1 MAGGPIRLPIVSK
14 FDNRGVRNAT
24 DAVKK
29 FARNTAVAM
38 GAATAAVGAFGIASV
53 RSFASFDAEMTKSLA
68 IMGDVSQVMRDEMA
82 NTAREV
88 AKATTFSADQAAE
101 SFFFLA
107 SAGLDAQ
114 ASISAMPQV
123 ARFAQAGMFDMALA
137 TDLLTDAQSALG
149 LTIRDDAVKNL
160 ENLTRVSDVL
170 VKANTLANASVEQFS
185 KALTTKAGAS
195 LRAVGKDVEEGVAV
209 LAAFA
214 DQGIKAE
221 LAGTQLG
228 IVMRDLST
236 KAIDNK
242 AEFRRFGIEVF
253 DSAGEM
259 NNMADI
265 VADLEKG
272 LAGMSDETAKAT
284 LLQLGFSDKS
294 LASLMAL
301 MGTSEAIREYER
313 ELRNAGGTT
322 DTVANKQLETFNAQL
337 ELMKSRFA
345 DVMLSVGEGLTPT
358 LVSFVENMGPLLDQL
373 GPAIVGI
380 FEELG
385 PVLEEIF
392 TALPGFIESLIPL
405 IPVLGD
411 VALLVLG
418 IAEAIMPVLSGVID
432 AFSPVLEGFT
442 TLLAENG
449 EVMGALIM
457 AGALFVV
464 ILRALST
471 AMVIFGGSAVGASAS
486 GGLLATT
493 LGRMLGAISAVITG
507 AILLGQYLF
516 NVGQTTE
523 NLNPIFKTFLEGIA
537 RLVFGTNF
545 LIKSAV
551 LTTVV
556 RIEQLIN
563 GVLAAAEA
571 GYNAI
576 ARAFGQA
583 EESFGRVEIPKPEMP
598 DLQELR
604 REMGLIEEA
613 LAPSPR
619 RFNVGYGPGQF
630 APNTFLQNR
639 LSEFRRGPLL
649 PTPFGGT
656 ETIFGQV
663 PFTGIG
669 MSGAQFRSDYGIS
682 GFPELGNRALA
693 PQDNRQYVFNIDS
706 GLMGDPDA
714 ISQQVMDVLIRYEQ
728 TSGPVFARYTG

>member
-29 FARNTAVAM
+29 FARNTAIAM
-38 GAATAAVGAFGIASV
+38 GAATAAVGAFGVASV

-242 AEFRRFGIEVF
+242 DEFRRFGIEVF

-265 VADLEKG
+265 VGDLEKG

-322 DTVANKQLETFNAQL
+322 ETIADKQLLTFNAQL
-337 ELMKSRFA
+337 ELLKSRFN
-345 DVMLSVGEGLTPT
+345 DIMLSVGEGLTPT
-358 LVSFVENMGPLLDQL
+358 LMTFVENMGPLLDEL
-373 GPAIVGI
+373 GPALIGI

-385 PVLEEIF
+385 PVITDVFAE
-392 TALPGFIESLIPL
+392 LPGFLETLTPL
-405 IPVLGD
+405 IPIVGEI
-411 VALLVLG
+411 ALLVLA

-432 AFSPVLEGFT
+432 GIAPILEGFT
-442 TLLAENG
+442 GLLADNG
-449 EVMGALIM
+449 EVIGS
-457 AGALFVV
+457 V
-464 ILRALST
+464 ILAIGLMTVALRGLNT
-471 AMVIFGGSAVGASAS
+471 MLVLFGGASAAAGGGASGLFGIIAKHPFGAMLIAVGATIVGLNNFYTSTEAGKAFVHDFVANTVKLALEMQNAFAMAMNKSAENIEKFVNFFID
-486 GGLLATT
+486 GINKIRTGLAEFHGEEVELIGHLRFDRADIMSEEEIKR
-493 LGRMLGAISAVITG
+493 RMGPLSSEMRFTGMQFPDKDLGAMTALDFAERSRIRQNEAFAMMMESRRFMDPSFSAD
-507 AILLGQYLF
+507 
-516 NVGQTTE
+516 
-523 NLNPIFKTFLEGIA
+523 IA
-537 RLVFGTNF
+537 RYARSGFDPDVGFRSQAGADQRRYDIT
-545 LIKSAV
+545 
-551 LTTVV
+551 
-556 RIEQLIN
+556 IN
-563 GVLAAAEA
+563 VEA
-571 GYNAI
+571 G
-576 ARAFGQA
+576 
-583 EESFGRVEIPKPEMP
+583 
-598 DLQELR
+598 
-604 REMGLIEEA
+604 
-613 LAPSPR
+613 
-619 RFNVGYGPGQF
+619 
-630 APNTFLQNR
+630 
-639 LSEFRRGPLL
+639 
-649 PTPFGGT
+649 
-656 ETIFGQV
+656 
-663 PFTGIG
+663 
-669 MSGAQFRSDYGIS
+669 
-682 GFPELGNRALA
+682 LG
-693 PQDNRQYVFNIDS
+693 
-706 GLMGDPDA
+706 GDPDA
-714 ISQQVMDVLIRYEQ
+714 IAQQVMDAYARYEQ
-728 TSGPVFARYTG
+728 IAGPVFAKYTG

>member
-14 FDNRGVRNAT
+14 FDNRGVKNAV
-24 DAVKK
+24 DAVGK
-29 FARNTAVAM
+29 FAKNTAIAM

-82 NTAREV
+82 VTAREV

-242 AEFRRFGIEVF
+242 DKFRRFGIEVF
-253 DSAGEM
+253 DSSGEM

-265 VADLEKG
+265 VGDLEG
-272 LAGMSDETAKAT
+272 ALAGMSDETAKAT

-322 DTVANKQLETFNAQL
+322 ETIADKQLLTFNAQL
-337 ELMKSRFA
+337 ELLKSRFN
-345 DVMLSVGEGLTPT
+345 DIMLSVGEGLTPT
-358 LVSFVENMGPLLDQL
+358 LMTFVENMGPLLDEL
-373 GPAIVGI
+373 GPALIGM

-385 PVLEEIF
+385 PVLTDIFEE
-392 TALPGFIESLIPL
+392 LPGFIEALTPL
-405 IPVLGD
+405 IPVIGD
-411 VALLVLG
+411 IALLVLS
-418 IAEAIMPVLSGVID
+418 IAEAIMPVLSGVIEG
-432 AFSPVLEGFT
+432 FSPILEGFT
-442 TLLAENG
+442 GAMAENG
-449 EVMGALIM
+449 EVLGALII
-457 AGALFVV
+457 ATGLFV
-464 ILRALST
+464 IALRAVST
-471 AMVIFGGSAVGASAS
+471 MLMVFTGASAVAGGAGGA
-486 GGLLATT
+486 GGLFAVIKAHPFVAFIAAIGATIFSLNHFYTATETGKEFVKSFVSSTIILALEMQNAFAEAMNKSARNVEKFVNFFVEGAETIIKGLSAISGQEIRVDLPKLRFDRMEIIGEDEIKRRAGT
-493 LGRMLGAISAVITG
+493 LFDDMKFTPRNFTGGPGSFMADDTARMLLRAGGTG
-507 AILLGQYLF
+507 ASPFDLG
-516 NVGQTTE
+516 
-523 NLNPIFKTFLEGIA
+523 TFRTPMDPSAFASFATG
-537 RLVFGTNF
+537 RNF
-545 LIKSAV
+545 QF
-551 LTTVV
+551 
-556 RIEQLIN
+556 EQ
-563 GVLAAAEA
+563 GV
-571 GYNAI
+571 
-576 ARAFGQA
+576 
-583 EESFGRVEIPKPEMP
+583 
-598 DLQELR
+598 
-604 REMGLIEEA
+604 
-613 LAPSPR
+613 
-619 RFNVGYGPGQF
+619 
-630 APNTFLQNR
+630 
-639 LSEFRRGPLL
+639 
-649 PTPFGGT
+649 
-656 ETIFGQV
+656 
-663 PFTGIG
+663 
-669 MSGAQFRSDYGIS
+669 S
-682 GFPELGNRALA
+682 GFPALGTQAVST
-693 PQDNRQYVFNIDS
+693 DNRQYVFNIDS